1 MADKH
6 SVEGRTEERKDNVGR
21 ARARKD
27 RTKRWVKP
35 TLENVSGKVMAQPYI
50 RFT

>member
-1 MADKH
+1 MSLK
-6 SVEGRTEERKDNVGR
+6 ERTERTSRESTTTSKKRK
-21 ARARKD
+21 KQW
-27 RTKRWVKP
+27 RTA